1 MSLFGDLVNEV
12 SSPIKTIADAYVAI
26 NSNRF
31 AAGLASSQ
39 NTIDELKAT
48 TSLLQQ
54 QNEAQRLALENERLL
69 GSGSGLNMDGWGK
82 WLVLGVVAFGVYKW
96 LK

>member
-1 MSLFGDLVNEV
+1 MSLLGDLIADV
-12 SSPIKTIADAYVAI
+12 SSPIKTIADAYVSI
-26 NSNRF
+26 NNNKF

-39 NTIDELKAT
+39 STIDELKAT

-54 QNEAQRLALENERLL
+54 QNEAQRLALENQRLM
-69 GSGSGLNMDGWGK
+69 GGGVSVEGWGK

>member
-1 MSLFGDLVNEV
+1 MSLIGDLLGDL
-12 SSPIKTIADAYVAI
+12 SAPIKTVADAYVSI
-26 NSNRF
+26 NNNKF
-31 AAGLASSQ
+31 AAGLANSQ
-39 NTIDELKAT
+39 STIDELKAT

-54 QNEAQRLALENERLL
+54 QNEAQRLALENQRLT
-69 GSGSGLNMDGWGK
+69 GGGLNVEGWGK

>member
-1 MSLFGDLVNEV
+1 MSFIGDLINEATT
-12 SSPIKTIADAYVAI
+12 PIKTIADAYVAI
-26 NSNRF
+26 NNNKF

-39 NTIDELKAT
+39 STIDELKAT

-54 QNEAQRLALENERLL
+54 QNEAQRLALENQRLT
-69 GSGSGLNMDGWGK
+69 GGGLNVEGWGK